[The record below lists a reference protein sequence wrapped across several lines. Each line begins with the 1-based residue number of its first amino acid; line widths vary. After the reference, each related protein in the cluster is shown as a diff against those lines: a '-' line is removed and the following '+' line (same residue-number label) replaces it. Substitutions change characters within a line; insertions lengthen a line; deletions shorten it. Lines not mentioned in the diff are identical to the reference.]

1 MKRIV
6 KLETGEINVKTL
18 LSSRTYYNYNG
29 FNLCVY
35 CHQEV
40 ESYDWYIHR
49 CEDNIDHWVAPTVC
63 NCELA
68 QQEVKIKKEL
78 LSKLIELDNYID
90 SDSINRGTLKAKIE
104 ELTDEFVDKD

>member
-6 KLETGEINVKTL
+6 KLETGEINVGTL
-18 LSSRTYYNYNG
+18 LSSRTYYNHGG

-35 CHQEV
+35 CHKQV

-63 NCELA
+63 DCELA
-68 QQEVKIKKEL
+68 QKEVKVKREL
-78 LSKLIELDNYID
+78 LAKLTELDKYID
-90 SDSINRGTLKAKIE
+90 SDLVNRETLKAKIE
-104 ELTDEFVDKD
+104 EITEEFVDED